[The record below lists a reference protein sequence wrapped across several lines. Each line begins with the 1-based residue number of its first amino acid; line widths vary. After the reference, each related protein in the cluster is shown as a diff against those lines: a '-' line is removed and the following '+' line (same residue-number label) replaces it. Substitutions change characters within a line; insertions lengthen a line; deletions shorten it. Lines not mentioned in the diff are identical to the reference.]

1 MRAHSVFGVSSMP
14 FRRPRNRGALRAG
27 VVTEAQLRESREAPV
42 ARRGSTWRTSGESWL
57 TDMLFRYPTKS
68 MGLRCTPYNRN
79 GSLFPPRT
87 RLKSQPM
94 SPSSKSP
101 ADEPFAESSAP
112 PEVRRIAAE
121 LLPTFYDQLKN
132 IAQ

>member
-1 MRAHSVFGVSSMP
+1 MSAHSVFGVSSMP
-14 FRRPRNRGALRAG
+14 FRRPRNRGAPRTG
-27 VVTEAQLRESREAPV
+27 VVT
-42 ARRGSTWRTSGESWL
+42 WRTTGESWL
-57 TDMLFRYPTKS
+57 TDMLFRYPTES
-68 MGLRCTPYNRN
+68 IGLGCTPYNRN

-87 RLKSQPM
+87 RLESQPM

-132 IAQ
+132 IAQRAR